1 MTFRNV
7 KFTMATRRVNM
18 WQSVDWFTILLYFVL
33 VTFGWLSICGATYD
47 FGEPDF
53 FRFGTHTGKQL
64 VWIGCS
70 VVLSFVLLSIER
82 KYYEMLA
89 YPIYAVFVLL
99 LAVTIFIAPDING
112 SHSWLVLGPISIQPA
127 EFSKFATALCLAR
140 LLSTYGFSMSKRSDV
155 VKMIAVIVVPM
166 LLIVLQNETGSA
178 LVYLA
183 FFFVLYRE
191 GMTGSLLVVGVC
203 AVAYFVI
210 GIGQGDNFFATMPV
224 NVGQFIVFLLIPL
237 ITSLMV
243 GIYGKRMAH
252 AWWIAG
258 INLAGT
264 LLAYLFSRH
273 VIPFDICIVQL
284 ILCVCTAIHLL
295 YVCLLRRYASYLLIS
310 LFALG
315 SLGFYYSCNLL
326 VDKLQPHQQMRIM
339 VLLGLKDDPSGVGYN
354 INQSK
359 IAIGSGGLWGKGFL
373 NGTQTKL
380 NYVPEQHTD
389 FIFCTIGEEQ
399 GFIGCT
405 FILLLYAVFIIR
417 IIMIAERQGRNRF
430 TRVYGYS
437 LAAILT
443 FHLFVN
449 VGMVIGLAPVI
460 GIPLP
465 FFSYGGSSLWGF
477 TILLSILLRLDAE
490 RDIHL

>member
-1 MTFRNV
+1 MAIRNV
-7 KFTMATRRVNM
+7 NLWR
-18 WQSVDWFTILLYFVL
+18 SIDWLTIILYFVL
-33 VTFGWLSICGATYD
+33 VLCGWLSICGASYD
-47 FGEPDF
+47 FGETDF
-53 FRFGTHTGKQL
+53 LSFSSRAGKQL
-64 VWIGCS
+64 VWIGCAL
-70 VVLSFVLLSIER
+70 VLAIVLLNIEK
-82 KYYEMLA
+82 KYYEMFA
-89 YPIYAVFVLL
+89 YPVYAAFLL
-99 LAVTIFIAPDING
+99 LLLVTIFVAPDIKG
-112 SHSWLVLGPISIQPA
+112 SHSWLVLGPIRIQPA
-127 EFSKFATALCLAR
+127 EFSKFATALCLSR
-140 LLSTYGFSMSKRSDV
+140 LLSTYGFSMERRSDV
-155 VKMIAVIVVPM
+155 IKMMAIIVVPM

-191 GMTGSLLVVGVC
+191 GMTGSLLALGVC
-203 AVAYFVI
+203 AVVYFVI
-210 GIGQGDNFFATMPV
+210 GVGQSENFFALMPV

-237 ITSLMV
+237 ITALMLGV
-243 GIYGKRMAH
+243 YGKQMRH
-252 AWWIAG
+252 AWLVAIV
-258 INLAGT
+258 NLSGV
-264 LLAYLFSRH
+264 LLAYLFSRF
-273 VIPFDICIVQL
+273 VIPFNICIVQL
-284 ILCVCTAIHLL
+284 VLCGCTAVYLL
-295 YVCLLRRYASYLLIS
+295 MVFLAERYASYLLIA

-315 SLGFYYSCNLL
+315 SVGFYYSCNMLI
-326 VDKLQPHQQMRIM
+326 DKLQPHQQMRIM

-380 NYVPEQHTD
+380 NYVPEQDTD

-399 GFIGCT
+399 GFVGCS
-405 FILLLYAVFIIR
+405 FILLLYAFFIIR
-417 IIMIAERQGRNRF
+417 IIMLAERQGSVRF

-477 TILLSILLRLDAE
+477 TILLAILLRLDAE
-490 RDIHL
+490 RETRF

>member
-1 MTFRNV
+1 MAIRNV
-7 KFTMATRRVNM
+7 NLWK
-18 WQSVDWFTILLYFVL
+18 SIDWFTIILYFIL
-33 VTFGWLSICGATYD
+33 VTCGWLSICGATYD
-47 FGEPDF
+47 FNNTDF
-53 FRFGTHTGKQL
+53 LSFSSHTGKQL
-64 VWIGCS
+64 VWIGCA
-70 VVLSFVLLSIER
+70 VILAIILLNIEK
-82 KYYEMLA
+82 KYYEMFS
-89 YPIYAVFVLL
+89 YPIYIAFILL
-99 LAVTIFIAPDING
+99 LIVTIATAREING
-112 SHSWLVLGPISIQPA
+112 SRSWLVLGPISIQPA

-140 LLSTYGFSMSKRSDV
+140 LLSSYGFSMAKRIDV
-155 VKMIAVIVVPM
+155 IKMISIIVLPM

-191 GMTGSLLVVGVC
+191 GMTGSLLALGVC

-210 GIGQGDNFFATMPV
+210 GVGQGEAFFAKMPV
-224 NVGQFIVFLLIPL
+224 NIGQFIVFLLIPL
-237 ITSLMV
+237 FTSLAV
-243 GIYGKRMAH
+243 GIYGKRISK
-252 AWWIAG
+252 AWWITG
-258 INLAGT
+258 VNLFTT
-264 LLAYLFSRH
+264 LIAYLFSRF

-284 ILCVCTAIHLL
+284 VACICTAL
-295 YVCLLRRYASYLLIS
+295 YLIYTFLIERYTTYLLIS
-310 LFALG
+310 LFTLG
-315 SLGFYYSCNLL
+315 SVVFYYSCNMII
-326 VDKLQPHQQMRIM
+326 DKLQPHQQMRIM
-339 VLLGLKDDPSGVGYN
+339 VLLGLKDDPAGVGYN

-373 NGTQTKL
+373 DGTQTKL

-399 GFIGCT
+399 GFMGST
-405 FILLLYAVFIIR
+405 FILLLYAMFIIR
-417 IIMIAERQGRNRF
+417 IIMLSERQGRNKF

-437 LAAILT
+437 LASILT

-490 RDIHL
+490 RETRF

>member
-1 MTFRNV
+1 MAIRNV
-7 KFTMATRRVNM
+7 NLWK
-18 WQSVDWFTILLYFVL
+18 SIDWFTIILYFAL
-33 VTFGWLSICGATYD
+33 VTCGWLSICGATYD
-47 FGEPDF
+47 FNDTDF
-53 FRFGTHTGKQL
+53 LSFSSFTGKQL
-64 VWIGCS
+64 VWIGCAL
-70 VVLSFVLLSIER
+70 VIALILLNIEK

-89 YPIYAVFVLL
+89 YPVYIGFVLL
-99 LAVTIFIAPDING
+99 LAATIFIAPDIKG
-112 SHSWLVLGPISIQPA
+112 SHSWLVLGPIRIQPA

-140 LLSTYGFSMSKRSDV
+140 LLSTYGFSMEKRTDII
-155 VKMIAVIVVPM
+155 KMIAIVVIPM

-178 LVYLA
+178 LVYLS
-183 FFFVLYRE
+183 FFLVLYRE
-191 GMTGSLLVVGVC
+191 GMTGSLLAIGVC

-210 GIGQGDNFFATMPV
+210 GVGQGENVFDKMPV

-237 ITSLMV
+237 FTAMAV
-243 GIYGKRMAH
+243 GVYGKRLGR
-252 AWWIAG
+252 AWWIAI
-258 INLAGT
+258 INLLAT
-264 LLAYLFSRH
+264 LIAYLFSRY

-284 ILCVCTAIHLL
+284 VLCICTALYLIYVFLL
-295 YVCLLRRYASYLLIS
+295 ERYASYILIA

-315 SLGFYYSCNLL
+315 SVGFYYSCNMLI
-326 VDKLQPHQQMRIM
+326 DKLQPHQQMRIL
-339 VLLGLKDDPSGVGYN
+339 VLLGIKDDPAGVGYN

-373 NGTQTKL
+373 DGTQTKL

-399 GFIGCT
+399 GFMGCI
-405 FILLLYAVFIIR
+405 FILLLYAMFIIR
-417 IIMIAERQGRNRF
+417 IITLAERQGSNKF

-437 LAAILT
+437 LASILT

-477 TILLSILLRLDAE
+477 TILLAILLRLDAE
-490 RDIHL
+490 RETRF

>member
-1 MTFRNV
+1 MAIRNV
-7 KFTMATRRVNM
+7 NLWK
-18 WQSVDWFTILLYFVL
+18 SIDWFTIILYFAL
-33 VTFGWLSICGATYD
+33 VTCGWLSICGATYD
-47 FGEPDF
+47 FNDTDF
-53 FRFGTHTGKQL
+53 LSFSSFTGKQL
-64 VWIGCS
+64 VWIGCAL
-70 VVLSFVLLSIER
+70 VIALILLNIEK

-89 YPIYAVFVLL
+89 YPVYIGFVLL
-99 LAVTIFIAPDING
+99 LAATIFIAPDIKG
-112 SHSWLVLGPISIQPA
+112 SHSWLVLGPIRIQPA

-140 LLSTYGFSMSKRSDV
+140 LLSTYGFSMEKRTDII
-155 VKMIAVIVVPM
+155 KMIAIVVIPM

-178 LVYLA
+178 LVYLS
-183 FFFVLYRE
+183 FFLVLYRE
-191 GMTGSLLVVGVC
+191 GMTGSLLAIGVC

-210 GIGQGDNFFATMPV
+210 GVGQGENVFDKMPV

-237 ITSLMV
+237 FTAMAV
-243 GIYGKRMAH
+243 GVYGKRVGR
-252 AWWIAG
+252 AWWIAI
-258 INLAGT
+258 INLLAT
-264 LLAYLFSRH
+264 LIAYLFSRY

-284 ILCVCTAIHLL
+284 VLCICTALYLIYVFLL
-295 YVCLLRRYASYLLIS
+295 ERYASYILIA

-315 SLGFYYSCNLL
+315 SVGFYYSCNMLI
-326 VDKLQPHQQMRIM
+326 DKLQPHQQMRIL
-339 VLLGLKDDPSGVGYN
+339 VLLGIKDDPAGVGYN

-373 NGTQTKL
+373 DGTQTKL

-399 GFIGCT
+399 GFMGCI
-405 FILLLYAVFIIR
+405 FILLLYAMFIIR
-417 IIMIAERQGRNRF
+417 IITLAERQGSNKF

-437 LAAILT
+437 LASILT

-477 TILLSILLRLDAE
+477 TILLAILLRLDAE
-490 RDIHL
+490 RETRF

>member
-1 MTFRNV
+1 M
-7 KFTMATRRVNM
+7 
-18 WQSVDWFTILLYFVL
+18 YFVL
-33 VTFGWLSICGATYD
+33 VTCGWLSICGATYD
-47 FGEPDF
+47 FNDTDF
-53 FRFGTHTGKQL
+53 LSFSSFTGKQL
-64 VWIGCS
+64 VWVGCAL
-70 VVLSFVLLSIER
+70 VIALVLLNIEK

-89 YPIYAVFVLL
+89 YPVYMGFVIL
-99 LAVTIFIAPDING
+99 LAATIFVAPDIKG
-112 SHSWLVLGPISIQPA
+112 SHSWLVLGPIRIQPA
-127 EFSKFATALCLAR
+127 EFSKFATALCLSR
-140 LLSTYGFSMSKRSDV
+140 LLSSYGFSMEKRSDV
-155 VKMIAVIVVPM
+155 VKMLAIVVIPM

-183 FFFVLYRE
+183 FFLVLYRE
-191 GMTGSLLVVGVC
+191 GMTGSLLAVGVC
-203 AVAYFVI
+203 AVVYFVV
-210 GIGQGDNFFATMPV
+210 GVGQSEAAFARMPV

-237 ITSLMV
+237 FTALAV
-243 GIYGKRMAH
+243 GVYGKRVGR
-252 AWWIAG
+252 AWWVAIT
-258 INLAGT
+258 NLLAT
-264 LLAYLFSRH
+264 LAAYLFSRY

-284 ILCVCTAIHLL
+284 VLCICTALYLL
-295 YVCLLRRYASYLLIS
+295 YTFLLERYASYLLIA
-310 LFALG
+310 LFAIG
-315 SLGFYYSCNLL
+315 SVGFYYSCNMLIEN
-326 VDKLQPHQQMRIM
+326 LQPHQQMRIL
-339 VLLGLKDDPSGVGYN
+339 VLLGIKDDPAGVGYN

-399 GFIGCT
+399 GFLGCA
-405 FILLLYAVFIIR
+405 FILLLYAIFIIR
-417 IIMIAERQGRNRF
+417 IIMLAERQGSNKF

-437 LAAILT
+437 LASILT

-490 RDIHL
+490 RESRF

>member
-1 MTFRNV
+1 
-7 KFTMATRRVNM
+7 MATRNVNI
-18 WQSVDWFTILLYFVL
+18 WRSIDWLTIILYFVL

-53 FRFGTHTGKQL
+53 LRFGTHTGKQL
-64 VWIGCS
+64 IWVGCAL
-70 VVLSFVLLSIER
+70 VLSLILLNIEK

-89 YPIYAVFVLL
+89 YPIYIAFILL
-99 LAVTIFIAPDING
+99 LSVTIFVAPDING
-112 SHSWLVLGPISIQPA
+112 SHSWLVLGPIRIQPA

-140 LLSTYGFSMSKRSDV
+140 LLSTYGFSMEKRSDI
-155 VKMIAVIVVPM
+155 VKMIAVVILPM

-178 LVYLA
+178 LVYLS
-183 FFFVLYRE
+183 FFLVLYRE
-191 GMTGSLLVVGVC
+191 GMTGSLLAIGVC
-203 AVAYFVI
+203 AVLYFVI
-210 GIGQGDNFFATMPV
+210 GIGQAGNYFEQIPV
-224 NVGQFIVFLLIPL
+224 CVGEFIVFLLIPL
-237 ITSLMV
+237 FTSLMIAV
-243 GIYGKRMAH
+243 YGHRISR
-252 AWWIAG
+252 AWSIVG
-258 INLAGT
+258 INLGGT
-264 LLAYLFSRH
+264 LLAWLFSRY
-273 VIPFDICIVQL
+273 VVPFDICVVQL
-284 ILCVCTAIHLL
+284 VLCLCTALYLL
-295 YVCLLRRYASYLLIS
+295 YVYVLERMTPYLLIT
-310 LFALG
+310 LFVLG
-315 SLGFYYSCNLL
+315 SLGFYYSCNIL

-399 GFIGCT
+399 GFMGCA
-405 FILLLYAVFIIR
+405 FILLLYAFFIIR
-417 IIMIAERQGRNRF
+417 IIILAERQGNDKF

-437 LAAILT
+437 LACILT
-443 FHLFVN
+443 FHVFVN

-490 RDIHL
+490 RDSRFR

>member
-1 MTFRNV
+1 MAIRNV
-7 KFTMATRRVNM
+7 SLWR
-18 WQSVDWFTILLYFVL
+18 SIDWFTIILYFALVL
-33 VTFGWLSICGATYD
+33 CGWLSIRGATYD
-47 FGEPDF
+47 FSNPEYLSF
-53 FRFGTHTGKQL
+53 STHTGKQL
-64 VWIGCS
+64 VWIGCAI
-70 VVLSFVLLSIER
+70 VLAIVLLNIER

-89 YPIYAVFVLL
+89 YPIYIAFVLL
-99 LAVTIFIAPDING
+99 LFVTIFVAPDING
-112 SHSWLVLGPISIQPA
+112 SHSWLVLGPIRIQPA
-127 EFSKFATALCLAR
+127 EFSKFATALCLSR
-140 LLSTYGFSMSKRSDV
+140 LLSTYGFSMSNRSDV
-155 VKMIAVIVVPM
+155 IKMIAVIVVPM
-166 LLIVLQNETGSA
+166 LLIVMQNETGSA
-178 LVYLA
+178 LVYCA

-191 GMTGSLLVVGVC
+191 GMTGSLLALGVC

-210 GIGQGDNFFATMPV
+210 GVGQGENFFALMPV

-237 ITSLMV
+237 ITALMV
-243 GIYGKRMAH
+243 GVYGNRMQR
-252 AWWIAG
+252 AWLIALVNV
-258 INLAGT
+258 IVTLA
-264 LLAYLFSRH
+264 AYLFSRY
-273 VIPFDICIVQL
+273 VIPFNICIVQL
-284 ILCVCTAIHLL
+284 IMCVITAL
-295 YVCLLRRYASYLLIS
+295 YLVYVYLIERYASYLLIA

-315 SLGFYYSCNLL
+315 SIGFHYSCNMLI
-326 VDKLQPHQQMRIM
+326 DKLQPHQQMRIL
-339 VLLGLKDDPSGVGYN
+339 VLLGIKDDPAGVGYN

-399 GFIGCT
+399 GFMGCT

-417 IIMIAERQGRNRF
+417 IIMLAERQGSNRF
-430 TRVYGYS
+430 TRIYGYS
-437 LAAILT
+437 LATILT

-490 RDIHL
+490 RETRF

>member
-1 MTFRNV
+1 MAVRNV
-7 KFTMATRRVNM
+7 NLWR
-18 WQSVDWFTILLYFVL
+18 SIDWLTIILYFVL

-53 FRFGTHTGKQL
+53 LQLDAFTGKQL
-64 VWIGCS
+64 LWIGCAM
-70 VVLSFVLLSIER
+70 VLALVLLNIEK
-82 KYYEMLA
+82 KYYEMMA
-89 YPIYAVFVLL
+89 YPVYMGFIIL
-99 LAVTIFIAPDING
+99 LAATRFLARDING
-112 SHSWLVLGPISIQPA
+112 SYSWIKLGSLSIQPA
-127 EFSKFATALCLAR
+127 EFAKFATALCLAR
-140 LLSTYGFSMSKRSDV
+140 LLSTYGFSMEKRSDMF
-155 VKMIAVIVVPM
+155 KMIGVVVLPM

-178 LVYLA
+178 LVYLS
-183 FFFVLYRE
+183 FFLVLYRE
-191 GMTGSLLVVGVC
+191 GMTGSLLAIGVC
-203 AVAYFVI
+203 AVLYFVI
-210 GIGQGDNFFATMPV
+210 GVGQGGNTFDSMPV
-224 NVGQFIVFLLIPL
+224 CVGEFIVFLLIPL
-237 ITSLMV
+237 FTSLMV
-243 GIYGKRMAH
+243 GVYGKRMAR
-252 AWWIAG
+252 AWG
-258 INLAGT
+258 VFGLNMVGT
-264 LLAYLFSRH
+264 LIAWLFSRY
-273 VIPFDICIVQL
+273 VVPFDICIVQL
-284 ILCVCTAIHLL
+284 VLCICTALYLL
-295 YVCLLRRYASYLLIS
+295 YMYVLERHSSYLLIA

-315 SLGFYYSCNLL
+315 SMGFYYSCNMLI
-326 VDKLQPHQQMRIM
+326 DKLQPHQQMRIM

-380 NYVPEQHTD
+380 DYVPEQHTD

-399 GFIGCT
+399 GFMGCS
-405 FILLLYAVFIIR
+405 FILLLYAFFIIR
-417 IIMIAERQGRNRF
+417 IIILSERQGNDKF

-437 LAAILT
+437 LACILT

-490 RDIHL
+490 RDSRFR

>member
-1 MTFRNV
+1 MAIRNV
-7 KFTMATRRVNM
+7 NLWR
-18 WQSVDWFTILLYFVL
+18 SIDWFTIILYFVL

-53 FRFGTHTGKQL
+53 LRFDTFTGKQL
-64 VWIGCS
+64 LWIGCAM
-70 VVLSFVLLSIER
+70 VLALVLLNIEK
-82 KYYEMLA
+82 KYYEMVA
-89 YPIYAVFVLL
+89 YPVYMGFIVLL
-99 LAVTIFIAPDING
+99 AITRFLARDING
-112 SHSWLVLGPISIQPA
+112 SFSWIKLGSISIQPA
-127 EFSKFATALCLAR
+127 EFAKFATALCLAR
-140 LLSTYGFSMSKRSDV
+140 LLSTYGFSMERRSDM
-155 VKMIAVIVVPM
+155 VKMITIVMLPM

-178 LVYLA
+178 LVYLS
-183 FFFVLYRE
+183 FFLVLYRE
-191 GMTGSLLVVGVC
+191 GMTGSLLTVGVC
-203 AVAYFVI
+203 AVLYFVI
-210 GIGQGDNFFATMPV
+210 GVGQAGNFFQSMPV
-224 NVGQFIVFLLIPL
+224 CVGEFIVFLLIPL
-237 ITSLMV
+237 FTALMV
-243 GIYGKRMAH
+243 AVHGKRKNH
-252 AWWIAG
+252 AWWIVG
-258 INLAGT
+258 VNLLGT
-264 LLAYLFSRH
+264 LIAWLFSRY
-273 VIPFDICIVQL
+273 VVPFDICIVQL
-284 ILCVCTAIHLL
+284 VLCVCTGLYLL
-295 YVCLLRRYASYLLIS
+295 YIYVLERYASYLLIS

-315 SLGFYYSCNLL
+315 SIGFYYSCNML

-399 GFIGCT
+399 GFMGCT

-417 IIMIAERQGRNRF
+417 IITLAERQGSNRF

-437 LAAILT
+437 VASILT

-490 RDIHL
+490 RESRFR

>member
-1 MTFRNV
+1 MAIRNINLW
-7 KFTMATRRVNM
+7 R
-18 WQSVDWFTILLYFVL
+18 SIDWFTILLYFVL

-47 FGEPDF
+47 FGDTDF
-53 FRFGTHTGKQL
+53 FRFSAFTGKQL
-64 VWIGCS
+64 VWVGCAL
-70 VVLSFVLLSIER
+70 VLSLVLLSIEK
-82 KYYEMLA
+82 KYYEMMA
-89 YPIYAVFVLL
+89 YPLYVGFVLL
-99 LAVTIFIAPDING
+99 LAVTIFVAPDIKG
-112 SHSWLVLGPISIQPA
+112 SHSWLAFGPIRIQPA
-127 EFSKFATALCLAR
+127 EFAKFATALCLAR
-140 LLSTYGFSMSKRSDV
+140 LLSTYGFSMERRSDV
-155 VKMIAVIVVPM
+155 VKMLAIVVLPM

-178 LVYLA
+178 LVYLS
-183 FFFVLYRE
+183 FFLVLYRE
-191 GMTGSLLVVGVC
+191 GMTGSLLAVGVC
-203 AVAYFVI
+203 AVLYFVI
-210 GIGQGDNFFATMPV
+210 GVGKGGNYFESMPV
-224 NVGQFIVFLLIPL
+224 CVGEFIVFLLIPL
-237 ITSLMV
+237 FTALMTGV
-243 GIYGKRMAH
+243 YGKRLSR
-252 AWWIAG
+252 AWLIAG
-258 INLAGT
+258 VNLVGVLIAW
-264 LLAYLFSRH
+264 LFARY
-273 VIPFDICIVQL
+273 VVPFDICIVQL
-284 ILCVCTAIHLL
+284 VLCILTALYLL
-295 YVCLLRRYASYLLIS
+295 YIYVLERYASYLLVA

-315 SLGFYYSCNLL
+315 SVGFYYSCNMLIS
-326 VDKLQPHQQMRIM
+326 KLQPHQRLRIE

-399 GFIGCT
+399 GFMGCV
-405 FILLLYAVFIIR
+405 FILVLYAVFIIR
-417 IIMIAERQGRNRF
+417 IIMLAERQGSNKF

-437 LAAILT
+437 LACILT

-490 RDIHL
+490 RESRF

>member
-1 MTFRNV
+1 MAIRNV
-7 KFTMATRRVNM
+7 NLWR
-18 WQSVDWFTILLYFVL
+18 SIDWVTIILYFVL

-47 FGEPDF
+47 FGDTDF
-53 FRFGTHTGKQL
+53 LRFGSHTGKQL
-64 VWIGCS
+64 VWIGCAI
-70 VVLSFVLLSIER
+70 VLSLVLLNIEK

-89 YPIYAVFVLL
+89 YPVYLAFILL
-99 LAVTIFIAPDING
+99 LAVTIFVAPDING
-112 SHSWLVLGPISIQPA
+112 SHSWLVIGPISIQPA
-127 EFSKFATALCLAR
+127 EFSKFATALALAR
-140 LLSTYGFSMSKRSDV
+140 LLSTYGFSMERRSDV
-155 VKMIAVIVVPM
+155 VKMLTIVVLPM

-178 LVYLA
+178 LVYLS
-183 FFFVLYRE
+183 FFLVLYRE
-191 GMTGSLLVVGVC
+191 GMTGSLLTVGVC
-203 AVAYFVI
+203 AVLYFVI
-210 GIGQGDNFFATMPV
+210 GVGQGDNFFEAMPV
-224 NVGQFIVFLLIPL
+224 CVGEFIVFLLIPL
-237 ITSLMV
+237 LTALMV
-243 GIYGKRMAH
+243 GVHGKRMAH
-252 AWWIAG
+252 AWG
-258 INLAGT
+258 IVGVNLLGT
-264 LLAYLFSRH
+264 FVAWLFSRY
-273 VIPFDICIVQL
+273 VVPFNICTVQL
-284 ILCVCTAIHLL
+284 VLCICTGIYLL
-295 YVCLLRRYASYLLIS
+295 YVYLLERYASYLLIA

-315 SLGFYYSCNLL
+315 SVGFYYSCNMLI
-326 VDKLQPHQQMRIM
+326 DKLQPHQQMRIM

-359 IAIGSGGLWGKGFL
+359 IAIGSGGVWGKGFL

-399 GFIGCT
+399 GFMGCT

-417 IIMIAERQGRNRF
+417 IIMLAERQGSNKF

-437 LAAILT
+437 LACILT

-490 RDIHL
+490 RESRFS

>member
-1 MTFRNV
+1 M
-7 KFTMATRRVNM
+7 M
-18 WQSVDWFTILLYFVL
+18 
-33 VTFGWLSICGATYD
+33 
-47 FGEPDF
+47 
-53 FRFGTHTGKQL
+53 
-64 VWIGCS
+64 
-70 VVLSFVLLSIER
+70 
-82 KYYEMLA
+82 A
-89 YPIYAVFVLL
+89 YPLYIGFVLL
-99 LAVTIFIAPDING
+99 LAVTIFVAPDIKG
-112 SHSWLVLGPISIQPA
+112 SHSWLAFGPVRIQPA

-140 LLSTYGFSMSKRSDV
+140 LLSTYGFSMERRSDV
-155 VKMIAVIVVPM
+155 AKMLAVVVLPM

-178 LVYLA
+178 LVYLS
-183 FFFVLYRE
+183 FFLVLYRE
-191 GMTGSLLVVGVC
+191 GMTGSLLAVGVC
-203 AVAYFVI
+203 AVLYFVI
-210 GIGQGDNFFATMPV
+210 GVGKGGNYFESMPV
-224 NVGQFIVFLLIPL
+224 CVGEFIVFLLIPL
-237 ITSLMV
+237 FTALMTGV
-243 GIYGKRMAH
+243 YGKRLSR
-252 AWWIAG
+252 AWLIAG
-258 INLAGT
+258 VNLVGVLIAW
-264 LLAYLFSRH
+264 LFARY
-273 VIPFDICIVQL
+273 VVPFDICIVQL
-284 ILCVCTAIHLL
+284 VLCILTALYLL
-295 YVCLLRRYASYLLIS
+295 YIYVLERYASYLLVA

-315 SLGFYYSCNLL
+315 SVGFYYSCNMLIS
-326 VDKLQPHQQMRIM
+326 KLQPHQRLRIE

-399 GFIGCT
+399 GFMGCV
-405 FILLLYAVFIIR
+405 FILVLYAVFIIR
-417 IIMIAERQGRNRF
+417 IIMLAERQGSNKF

-437 LAAILT
+437 LACILT

-490 RDIHL
+490 RESRF

>member
-1 MTFRNV
+1 MAIRN
-7 KFTMATRRVNM
+7 VNM
-18 WQSVDWFTILLYFVL
+18 WRSVDWFTIILYFVL
-33 VTFGWLSICGATYD
+33 VLCGWLSICGATYD
-47 FGEPDF
+47 FGDADF
-53 FRFGTHTGKQL
+53 LSFSSFTGKQL
-64 VWIGCS
+64 VWIGCA
-70 VVLSFVLLSIER
+70 VLLSLILLSIER
-82 KYYEMLA
+82 KYYEMFA
-89 YPIYAVFVLL
+89 YPVYIGFVIL
-99 LAVTIFIAPDING
+99 LAVTIFIAPDIKG
-112 SHSWLVLGPISIQPA
+112 SHSWLVLGPIRIQPA

-140 LLSTYGFSMSKRSDV
+140 LLSSYGFSMEKRSDFI
-155 VKMIAVIVVPM
+155 KMIAVVVIPM

-191 GMTGSLLVVGVC
+191 GMTGSLLAIGVC

-210 GIGQGDNFFATMPV
+210 GVGQSGHVFPHMPV
-224 NVGQFIVFLLIPL
+224 NVGQFLVLLLIPL
-237 ITSLMV
+237 FTALAV
-243 GIYGKRMAH
+243 GVYGKRVSR
-252 AWWIAG
+252 AWWV
-258 INLAGT
+258 AGT
-264 LLAYLFSRH
+264 NLLLTFIAYLFSRY

-284 ILCVCTAIHLL
+284 VLCICTALYLIYTFLL
-295 YVCLLRRYASYLLIS
+295 ERYASYLLIA

-315 SLGFYYSCNLL
+315 SVGFHYSCNMLI
-326 VDKLQPHQQMRIM
+326 DNLQPHQQMRIM
-339 VLLGLKDDPSGVGYN
+339 VLLGLKDDPTGVGYN

-399 GFIGCT
+399 GFMGCA
-405 FILLLYAVFIIR
+405 FILLLFAIFIIR
-417 IIMIAERQGRNRF
+417 IIMLAERQGSNKF

-443 FHLFVN
+443 FHMFVN

-490 RDIHL
+490 RESRF

>member
-1 MTFRNV
+1 MAIRNINLW
-7 KFTMATRRVNM
+7 R
-18 WQSVDWFTILLYFVL
+18 SIDWFTILLYFVL

-47 FGEPDF
+47 FGDADF
-53 FRFGTHTGKQL
+53 LHFDSFTGKQL
-64 VWIGCS
+64 VWVGCAL
-70 VVLSFVLLSIER
+70 VLSLVLLNIEK
-82 KYYEMLA
+82 KYYEMMA
-89 YPIYAVFVLL
+89 YPLYVGFILL
-99 LAVTIFIAPDING
+99 LAVTIFVAPDIKG
-112 SHSWLVLGPISIQPA
+112 SHSWLAFGPIRIQPA
-127 EFSKFATALCLAR
+127 EFSKFATALALAR
-140 LLSTYGFSMSKRSDV
+140 LLSTYGFSMEKRSDV
-155 VKMIAVIVVPM
+155 VKMLAIVVLPM

-178 LVYLA
+178 LVYLS
-183 FFFVLYRE
+183 FFLVLYRE
-191 GMTGSLLVVGVC
+191 GMTGSLLAIGVC
-203 AVAYFVI
+203 AVLYFVI
-210 GIGQGDNFFATMPV
+210 GVGKADIFFESMPV
-224 NVGQFIVFLLIPL
+224 SVGEFIVFLLIPL
-237 ITSLMV
+237 FTALMV
-243 GIYGKRMAH
+243 GVYGKRQYH

-258 INLAGT
+258 VNLAGT
-264 LLAYLFSRH
+264 FIAWLFSRY
-273 VIPFDICIVQL
+273 VVPFDICIVQL
-284 ILCVCTAIHLL
+284 VLCIITALYLL
-295 YVCLLRRYASYLLIS
+295 YIYVLERYASYLLVA

-315 SLGFYYSCNLL
+315 SVGFYYSCNKLIS
-326 VDKLQPHQQMRIM
+326 KLQPHQRLRIE

-399 GFIGCT
+399 GFMGCA

-417 IIMIAERQGRNRF
+417 IIMLAERQGAGKF

-437 LAAILT
+437 VASILT

-490 RDIHL
+490 RESRF

>member
-1 MTFRNV
+1 MAIRNV
-7 KFTMATRRVNM
+7 NLWR
-18 WQSVDWFTILLYFVL
+18 SIDWFTVIMYFVL
-33 VTFGWLSICGATYD
+33 VTCGWLSICGATYD
-47 FGEPDF
+47 FNDTDF
-53 FRFGTHTGKQL
+53 LSFSSFTGKQL
-64 VWIGCS
+64 VWVGCAL
-70 VVLSFVLLSIER
+70 VIALVLLNIEK

-89 YPIYAVFVLL
+89 YPVYIGFVIL
-99 LAVTIFIAPDING
+99 LAATIFVAPDIKG
-112 SHSWLVLGPISIQPA
+112 SHSWLVLGPIRIQPA
-127 EFSKFATALCLAR
+127 EFSKFATALCLSR
-140 LLSTYGFSMSKRSDV
+140 LLSSYGFSMEKRSDV
-155 VKMIAVIVVPM
+155 VKMLAIVVIPM

-183 FFFVLYRE
+183 FFLVLYRE
-191 GMTGSLLVVGVC
+191 GMTGSLLAVGVC
-203 AVAYFVI
+203 AVVYFVV
-210 GIGQGDNFFATMPV
+210 GVGQSEGAFARMPV

-237 ITSLMV
+237 FTALAV
-243 GIYGKRMAH
+243 GVYGKRVGR
-252 AWWIAG
+252 AWWVAIT
-258 INLAGT
+258 NLLAT
-264 LLAYLFSRH
+264 LAAYLFSRY

-284 ILCVCTAIHLL
+284 VLCICTALYLL
-295 YVCLLRRYASYLLIS
+295 YIFLLERYASYLLIA
-310 LFALG
+310 LFAIG
-315 SLGFYYSCNLL
+315 SVGFYYSCNMLIEN
-326 VDKLQPHQQMRIM
+326 LQPHQQMRIL
-339 VLLGLKDDPSGVGYN
+339 VLLGIKDDPAGVGYN

-399 GFIGCT
+399 GFLGCA
-405 FILLLYAVFIIR
+405 FILLLYAIFIIR
-417 IIMIAERQGRNRF
+417 IIMLAERQGSNKF

-437 LAAILT
+437 LASILT

-490 RDIHL
+490 RESRF

>member
-1 MTFRNV
+1 MAIRNV
-7 KFTMATRRVNM
+7 NLWR
-18 WQSVDWFTILLYFVL
+18 SIDWFTIILYFIL
-33 VTFGWLSICGATYD
+33 VTCGWLSICGATYD
-47 FGEPDF
+47 FSDTDF
-53 FRFGTHTGKQL
+53 FSFSSHTGKQL
-64 VWIGCS
+64 VWIGCAL
-70 VVLSFVLLSIER
+70 VIALVLLNIEK

-89 YPIYAVFVLL
+89 YPVYIGFVLL
-99 LAVTIFIAPDING
+99 LAATIFIAPDIKG
-112 SHSWLVLGPISIQPA
+112 SHSWLVLGPIRIQPA
-127 EFSKFATALCLAR
+127 EFSKFATALCLSR
-140 LLSTYGFSMSKRSDV
+140 LLSTYGFSMEKRSDFFKV
-155 VKMIAVIVVPM
+155 LAIVVLPM

-191 GMTGSLLVVGVC
+191 GMTGSLLALGVC
-203 AVAYFVI
+203 AVTYFVI
-210 GIGQGDNFFATMPV
+210 GVGQGENVFDKMPV

-237 ITSLMV
+237 LTALAV
-243 GIYGKRMAH
+243 GVYGKRIGR
-252 AWWIAG
+252 AWWIAI
-258 INLAGT
+258 INLLAT
-264 LLAYLFSRH
+264 LIAYLFSRY
-273 VIPFDICIVQL
+273 VIPFNICIVQL
-284 ILCVCTAIHLL
+284 VLCICTGIYLIYTFLL
-295 YVCLLRRYASYLLIS
+295 ERYASYLLIA
-310 LFALG
+310 LFAIG
-315 SLGFYYSCNLL
+315 SLGFYYSCNMII
-326 VDKLQPHQQMRIM
+326 DKLQPHQQMRIL
-339 VLLGLKDDPSGVGYN
+339 VLLGIKDDPAGVGYN

-399 GFIGCT
+399 GFMGSL
-405 FILLLYAVFIIR
+405 FILMLYAVFIIR
-417 IIMIAERQGRNRF
+417 IIMLAERQGSNKF

-437 LAAILT
+437 LASILT

-477 TILLSILLRLDAE
+477 TILLAILLRLDAE
-490 RDIHL
+490 RETRF

>member
-1 MTFRNV
+1 
-7 KFTMATRRVNM
+7 MAIRHINLWR
-18 WQSVDWFTILLYFVL
+18 SIDWFTIFLYFVL

-47 FGEPDF
+47 FGDADF
-53 FRFGTHTGKQL
+53 LHFDSFTGKQL
-64 VWIGCS
+64 VWVGCAL
-70 VVLSFVLLSIER
+70 VLSLVLLNIEK
-82 KYYEMLA
+82 KYYEMMA
-89 YPIYAVFVLL
+89 YPIYIGFVLL
-99 LAVTIFIAPDING
+99 LAVTIFVAPDIKG
-112 SHSWLVLGPISIQPA
+112 SHSWLAFGPIRIQPA
-127 EFSKFATALCLAR
+127 EFSKFATALALAR
-140 LLSTYGFSMSKRSDV
+140 LLSTYGFSMERRSDV
-155 VKMIAVIVVPM
+155 VKMIAIVVLPM

-178 LVYLA
+178 LVYLS
-183 FFFVLYRE
+183 FFLVLYRE
-191 GMTGSLLVVGVC
+191 GMTGSLLAVGVC
-203 AVAYFVI
+203 AVLYFVI
-210 GIGQGDNFFATMPV
+210 GVGQGSVLFASMPV
-224 NVGQFIVFLLIPL
+224 SKGEFIVFLLIPL
-237 ITSLMV
+237 FTALMTGV
-243 GIYGKRMAH
+243 YGKRPSR
-252 AWWIAG
+252 AWLIAG
-258 INLAGT
+258 VNLVGT
-264 LLAYLFSRH
+264 LIAWLFARY
-273 VIPFDICIVQL
+273 VVPFDICIVQL
-284 ILCVCTAIHLL
+284 VLCILTALYLL
-295 YVCLLRRYASYLLIS
+295 YIYVLERYASYLLVA

-315 SLGFYYSCNLL
+315 SVGFYYSCNMLIS
-326 VDKLQPHQQMRIM
+326 KLQPHQRLRIE

-399 GFIGCT
+399 GFMGCV
-405 FILLLYAVFIIR
+405 FILVLYAVFIIR
-417 IIMIAERQGRNRF
+417 IIMLAERQGSNKF

-437 LAAILT
+437 LASILT

-490 RDIHL
+490 RESRF

>member
-1 MTFRNV
+1 MAIRNV
-7 KFTMATRRVNM
+7 NLWR
-18 WQSVDWFTILLYFVL
+18 SIDWFTIILYLVL

-47 FGEPDF
+47 FGDPDF
-53 FRFGTHTGKQL
+53 LQFDTFTGKQL
-64 VWIGCS
+64 LWIGCAM
-70 VVLSFVLLSIER
+70 VLSLVLLNIEK
-82 KYYEMLA
+82 KYYEMMA
-89 YPIYAVFVLL
+89 YPVYTAFIIL
-99 LAVTIFIAPDING
+99 LAITIFIAPDING
-112 SHSWLVLGPISIQPA
+112 SHSWLKLGPISIQPA

-140 LLSTYGFSMSKRSDV
+140 LLSTYGFSMSKRSDMAKMLLV
-155 VKMIAVIVVPM
+155 VVLPM

-178 LVYLA
+178 LVYLS
-183 FFFVLYRE
+183 FFLVLYRE
-191 GMTGSLLVVGVC
+191 GMTGSLLAVGVC
-203 AVAYFVI
+203 AVLYFVI
-210 GIGQGDNFFATMPV
+210 GVGQSNNFFASMPV
-224 NVGQFIVFLLIPL
+224 CVGEFVVFLLIPL
-237 ITSLMV
+237 FTALMV
-243 GIYGKRMAH
+243 GVYGKRIGR
-252 AWWIAG
+252 AWWIA
-258 INLAGT
+258 ISNLGGT
-264 LLAYLFSRH
+264 LIAWLFSRY
-273 VIPFDICIVQL
+273 VVPFDICIVQL
-284 ILCVCTAIHLL
+284 VLCVCTALYLL
-295 YVCLLRRYASYLLIS
+295 YIYVLERYASYLLIA

-315 SLGFYYSCNLL
+315 SVGFYYSCNMLI
-326 VDKLQPHQQMRIM
+326 DKLQPHQQMRIL
-339 VLLGLKDDPSGVGYN
+339 VLLGIKDDPSGVGYN

-373 NGTQTKL
+373 KGTQTKL

-417 IIMIAERQGRNRF
+417 IIMLAERQGNNKF

-437 LAAILT
+437 LACILT

-490 RDIHL
+490 RDSHYR

>member
-1 MTFRNV
+1 MAVRNV
-7 KFTMATRRVNM
+7 NLWK
-18 WQSVDWFTILLYFVL
+18 SIDWITIILYFVL

-53 FRFGTHTGKQL
+53 LRFDAFTGKQL
-64 VWIGCS
+64 LWVGCAMA
-70 VVLSFVLLSIER
+70 LALVLLNIEK
-82 KYYEMLA
+82 KYYEMMA
-89 YPIYAVFVLL
+89 YPVYAGFIIL
-99 LAVTIFIAPDING
+99 LAITRFIAPDING
-112 SHSWLVLGPISIQPA
+112 SYSWIKLGSLSIQPA
-127 EFSKFATALCLAR
+127 EFAKFATALCLAR
-140 LLSTYGFSMSKRSDV
+140 LLSTYGFSMEKRSDM
-155 VKMIAVIVVPM
+155 VKMIGIVVLPM

-178 LVYLA
+178 LVYLS
-183 FFFVLYRE
+183 FFLVLYRE
-191 GMTGSLLVVGVC
+191 GMTGSLLTVGVC
-203 AVAYFVI
+203 AVLYFVI
-210 GIGQGDNFFATMPV
+210 GVGQGGNSFDLMPV
-224 NVGQFIVFLLIPL
+224 SMGEFLVFLLIP
-237 ITSLMV
+237 IFTALMV
-243 GIYGKRMAH
+243 GVHGKRLAR
-252 AWWIAG
+252 AWGILGVNLGGTFIAW
-258 INLAGT
+258 
-264 LLAYLFSRH
+264 LFSRY
-273 VIPFDICIVQL
+273 VVPFDICIVQL
-284 ILCVCTAIHLL
+284 VLCMCTALYLL
-295 YVCLLRRYASYLLIS
+295 YIYVLERYASYLLIA

-315 SLGFYYSCNLL
+315 SVGFHYSCNMII
-326 VDKLQPHQQMRIM
+326 DKLQPHQQMRIL
-339 VLLGLKDDPSGVGYN
+339 VLLGIKDDPSGVGYN

-399 GFIGCT
+399 GFMGCT
-405 FILLLYAVFIIR
+405 FILLLYAFFIIR
-417 IIMIAERQGRNRF
+417 IIILAERQGSNRF

-437 LAAILT
+437 LASILT

-490 RDIHL
+490 RETRFR

>member
-1 MTFRNV
+1 MAIRNDNLW
-7 KFTMATRRVNM
+7 K
-18 WQSVDWFTILLYFVL
+18 SIDWFTIILYFAL
-33 VTFGWLSICGATYD
+33 VTCGWLSICGATYD
-47 FGEPDF
+47 FNDTDF
-53 FRFGTHTGKQL
+53 LSFSSFTGKQL
-64 VWIGCS
+64 VWIGCAL
-70 VVLSFVLLSIER
+70 VIALILLNIEK

-89 YPIYAVFVLL
+89 YPVYIGFVLL
-99 LAVTIFIAPDING
+99 LAATIFIAPDIKG
-112 SHSWLVLGPISIQPA
+112 SHSWLVLGPIRIQPA

-140 LLSTYGFSMSKRSDV
+140 LLSTYGFSMEKRTDII
-155 VKMIAVIVVPM
+155 KMIAIVVIPM

-178 LVYLA
+178 LVYLS
-183 FFFVLYRE
+183 FFLVLYRE
-191 GMTGSLLVVGVC
+191 GMTGSLLAIGVC

-210 GIGQGDNFFATMPV
+210 GVGQGENVFDKMPV

-237 ITSLMV
+237 FTAMAV
-243 GIYGKRMAH
+243 GVYGKRVGR
-252 AWWIAG
+252 AWWIAI
-258 INLAGT
+258 INLLAT
-264 LLAYLFSRH
+264 LIAYLFSRY

-284 ILCVCTAIHLL
+284 VLCICTALYLIYVFLL
-295 YVCLLRRYASYLLIS
+295 ERYASYILIA

-315 SLGFYYSCNLL
+315 SVGFYYSCNMLI
-326 VDKLQPHQQMRIM
+326 DKLQPHQQMRIL
-339 VLLGLKDDPSGVGYN
+339 VLLGIKDDPAGVGYN

-373 NGTQTKL
+373 DGTQTKL

-399 GFIGCT
+399 GFMGCI
-405 FILLLYAVFIIR
+405 FILLLYAMFIIR
-417 IIMIAERQGRNRF
+417 IITLAERQGSNKF

-437 LAAILT
+437 LASILT

-477 TILLSILLRLDAE
+477 TILLAILLRLDAE
-490 RDIHL
+490 RETRF

>member
-1 MTFRNV
+1 MAIRNV
-7 KFTMATRRVNM
+7 NIWR
-18 WQSVDWFTILLYFVL
+18 SVDWVTIVLYFAL
-33 VTFGWLSICGATYD
+33 ATCGWLSICGATYN
-47 FGEPDF
+47 FSETDF
-53 FRFGTHTGKQL
+53 FSFSSFTGKQL
-64 VWIGCS
+64 VWIGCAA
-70 VVLSFVLLSIER
+70 VLGIILLNIEK
-82 KYYEMLA
+82 KYYEMMA
-89 YPIYAVFVLL
+89 YPLYVAFIIL
-99 LAVTIFIAPDING
+99 LAVTRFLSTDDGING
-112 SHSWLVLGPISIQPA
+112 SYSWIKLGPLSIQPA
-127 EFSKFATALCLAR
+127 EFAKFATALALAR
-140 LLSTYGFSMSKRSDV
+140 LLSTYGFSMAKRSDV
-155 VKMIAVIVVPM
+155 VKMVTLIVLPM
-166 LLIVLQNETGSA
+166 LLIVFQNETGSA

-191 GMTGSLLVVGVC
+191 GMTGSLLAIGVC
-203 AVAYFVI
+203 AVLYFVI
-210 GIGQGDNFFATMPV
+210 GVGQGGNVFEHIPAV
-224 NVGQFIVFLLIPL
+224 NVGRFVVFLLIPL
-237 ITSLMV
+237 FTSLMV
-243 GIYGKRMAH
+243 GIYGKRMSR

-258 INLAGT
+258 INLTGT
-264 LLAYLFSRH
+264 LVAWLFARY

-284 ILCVCTAIHLL
+284 VLCILTSLYLVYVYLL
-295 YVCLLRRYASYLLIS
+295 ERYATYLLIA

-315 SLGFYYSCNLL
+315 SVGFYYSCNLL
-326 VDKLQPHQQMRIM
+326 IDKLQPHQQMRIL
-339 VLLGLKDDPSGVGYN
+339 VLLGIKDDPAGVGYN

-399 GFIGCT
+399 GFMGCT

-417 IIMIAERQGRNRF
+417 IIMLAERQGSNKF

-437 LAAILT
+437 LASILT

-490 RDIHL
+490 REARF

>member
-1 MTFRNV
+1 MAIRNISLW
-7 KFTMATRRVNM
+7 R
-18 WQSVDWFTILLYFVL
+18 SIDWFTILLYFVL

-47 FGEPDF
+47 FGDTDF
-53 FRFGTHTGKQL
+53 FRFSAFTGKQL
-64 VWIGCS
+64 VWVGCAL
-70 VVLSFVLLSIER
+70 VLSLVLLSIEK
-82 KYYEMLA
+82 KYYEMMA
-89 YPIYAVFVLL
+89 YPLYAGFILL
-99 LAVTIFIAPDING
+99 LAVTIFVAPDIKG
-112 SHSWLVLGPISIQPA
+112 SHSWLAFGPVRIQPA

-140 LLSTYGFSMSKRSDV
+140 LLSTYGFSMERRSDV
-155 VKMIAVIVVPM
+155 AKMLAVVVLPM

-178 LVYLA
+178 LVYLS
-183 FFFVLYRE
+183 FFLVLYRE
-191 GMTGSLLVVGVC
+191 GMTGSLLAIGVC
-203 AVAYFVI
+203 AVLYFVI
-210 GIGQGDNFFATMPV
+210 GVGKGGNYFESMPV
-224 NVGQFIVFLLIPL
+224 CVGEFIVFLLIPL
-237 ITSLMV
+237 FTALMTGV
-243 GIYGKRMAH
+243 YGKRLSR
-252 AWWIAG
+252 AWLIAG
-258 INLAGT
+258 VNLVGT
-264 LLAYLFSRH
+264 LIAWLFARY
-273 VIPFDICIVQL
+273 VVPFDICIVQL
-284 ILCVCTAIHLL
+284 VLCILTALYLL
-295 YVCLLRRYASYLLIS
+295 YIYVLERYASYLLVA

-315 SLGFYYSCNLL
+315 SVGFYYSCNMLIS
-326 VDKLQPHQQMRIM
+326 KLQPHQRLRIE

-399 GFIGCT
+399 GFMGCV
-405 FILLLYAVFIIR
+405 FILVLYAVFIIR
-417 IIMIAERQGRNRF
+417 IIMLAERQGSNKF

-437 LAAILT
+437 LACILT

-490 RDIHL
+490 RESRF